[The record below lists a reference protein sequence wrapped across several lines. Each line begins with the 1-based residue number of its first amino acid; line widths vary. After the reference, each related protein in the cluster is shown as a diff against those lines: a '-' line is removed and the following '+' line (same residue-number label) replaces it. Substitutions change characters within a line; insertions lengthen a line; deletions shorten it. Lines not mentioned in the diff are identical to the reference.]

1 MSTTYHRIHQS
12 PYQIAGLVIYLCIT
26 LYSLFTPHTTTTGS
40 PNFVNFL
47 PREQQIGQT
56 RMFRWAT
63 PHAYITGAISNTGPA
78 IITYTA
84 TSAQHPLQIQ
94 LTLGDTLIAT
104 HTIQPDHF
112 RVYHTL
118 VTLPWQPITAEAH
131 LGIDAISAPIDPLH
145 RVVAVADFAV
155 HSLAPIVIPDFRTT
169 VLCLVGLFIGSCIS
183 VWAWRLSPLRTGLLL
198 FAHCII
204 SVVLPQYEFTQLF
217 TWYTV
222 MFGMVALTPLI
233 ITWLQLPTGAIPN
246 QAINNPQ
253 NAHTYRPDIDGLRAI
268 AVMSVLL
275 YHIFPEYLSGG
286 FIGVDVFF
294 VISGYLISQ
303 IIITQVAANQ
313 FTIRDFYIRRVR
325 RIFPALGVMLVV
337 TTILAWLVYPYSL
350 WVDYGHQ
357 LLAGVGFV
365 SNIYSYATIN
375 YFEDVVTYQPI
386 LHLWSLGVEE
396 QFYLLWPLLIYAA
409 FRWHARFSHIVILVT
424 LWSFASNVLLIQAYP
439 NATFY
444 LPMMRIWELGVGGI
458 IAYQALSAPHATTT
472 RWVRAEIVVLLS
484 LAAIVGS
491 AVWFDNH
498 TLFPGYWALIP
509 VLGAVGIVHSAPQSR
524 IFKKLLTT
532 QVMVWIG
539 LISFPL
545 YLWHWPIL
553 QFSTLLLTT
562 LNTIQKITVLGI
574 SIICAVI
581 SYHVVE
587 QPIRRGRWRRMSPLV
602 IVAVMGLIGA
612 GGAVIAQ
619 GWSIPLRQL
628 DLADSINA
636 ELRLRQYTVPC
647 DSLMLQSFAGDCMTR
662 RSTQPADNEY
672 IIIGDSHARAL
683 ALGFID
689 AQLPH
694 TVTSFSRNA
703 CLPLLG
709 IEVYEQQQTT
719 PIGCDDGHGFN
730 QIIAMLRANPPTKH
744 RTIFVVGR
752 YGLFATQGL
761 DRGHEKYIQFAG
773 ARVDMP
779 SSERYTVLAQTLD
792 TTLTQLTELPNT
804 QVVFMHQVPEFDFP
818 PTSCYYHV
826 AIPFIATPP
835 QICSTPRATIATFFA
850 PYKTAV
856 ATVLAR
862 YPRVAQYDP
871 MPLFCTD
878 RDCAVVVA
886 GTRMYNDTNHV
897 SVAGAHRIAVA
908 LSAQFP

>member
-1 MSTTYHRIHQS
+1 MST
-12 PYQIAGLVIYLCIT
+12 PYQRIYQSTYQIIGLVIYLCLT
-26 LYSLFTPHTTTTGS
+26 LYALCTPSTTPTS
-40 PNFVNFL
+40 PLNFVNFL

-63 PHAYITGAISNTGPA
+63 PHAYITGAVRNTGPA

-84 TSAQHPLQIQ
+84 TSAQHSLPIQ
-94 LTLGDTLIAT
+94 LTLGDTLLAT
-104 HTIQPDHF
+104 HIIQPDHF
-112 RVYHTL
+112 RVYHALIT
-118 VTLPWQPITAEAH
+118 VPWQPIASEAR
-131 LGIDAISAPIDPLH
+131 LGVDALSAPTDPLH
-145 RVVAVADFAV
+145 RVVAISDFTV
-155 HSLAPIVIPDFRTT
+155 HSLARIIIPDLSTT

-183 VWAWRLSPLRTGLLL
+183 VWAWRVSPLGTVALLI
-198 FAHCII
+198 AHCII
-204 SVVLPQYEFTQLF
+204 STVLPRYEFTQLF

-222 MFGMVALTPLI
+222 MFGMVALTPRI
-233 ITWLQLPTGAIPN
+233 ITWLQLPTGAMPVH
-246 QAINNPQ
+246 AINTAK
-253 NAHTYRPDIDGLRAI
+253 NAHAYRPDIDGLRAI

-275 YHIFPEYLSGG
+275 YHIFPEYISGG

-325 RIFPALGVMLVV
+325 RIFPALGVMLII
-337 TTILAWLVYPYSL
+337 TTILAWLLYPYYL

-424 LWSFASNVLLIQAYP
+424 LWSFASNILLIQSYP

-444 LPMMRIWELGVGGI
+444 LPMMRIWELGLGGI
-458 IAYQALSAPHATTT
+458 IAYQALSAPHGATTH
-472 RWVRAEIVVLLS
+472 WVRAEIVGVLS
-484 LAAIVGS
+484 LTAIVGS
-491 AVWFDNH
+491 AVLFDKH
-498 TLFPGYWALIP
+498 TLFPGYWALVP

-524 IFKKLLTT
+524 ILKKIISARI
-532 QVMVWIG
+532 MVWIG

-562 LNTIQKITVLGI
+562 LDTIQKFAVLGM

-581 SYHVVE
+581 SYRVVE
-587 QPIRRGRWRRMSPLV
+587 QPIRRGRWRTLSPLI
-602 IVAVMGLIGA
+602 IVAIMGLIGA

-619 GWSIPLRQL
+619 GWSVPLRQL

-647 DSLMLQSFAGDCMTR
+647 DALMQQSFAGDCMTR
-662 RSTQPADNEY
+662 RGTQLVDNEY

-689 AQLPH
+689 AQLPQ

-719 PIGCDDGHGFN
+719 PIGCDDGHGFS
-730 QIIAMLRANPPTKH
+730 QVIAMLQANPPTQR
-744 RTIFVVGR
+744 RTVVIVGR

-773 ARVDMP
+773 ARIDLT
-779 SSERYTVLAQTLD
+779 STERYTVLSQTLD
-792 TTLTQLTELPNT
+792 NTLKQLTELPNT
-804 QVVFMHQVPEFDFP
+804 HVVFVHQVPEFNFP

-826 AIPFIATPP
+826 TIPFIATPP
-835 QICSTPRATIATFFA
+835 QICSTPRATIDTFFA
-850 PYKTAV
+850 PYKTTV
-856 ATVLAR
+856 ASVLAR
-862 YPRVAQYDP
+862 YPSVAQYDP
-871 MPLFCTD
+871 MPLFCSA

-886 GTRMYNDTNHV
+886 DTRMYNDTNHV
-897 SVAGAHRIAVA
+897 SVAGARRIAVA
-908 LSAQFP
+908 IATQFP